1 MSLIFIVT
9 FFSHLSDSY
18 VAAVTAIDRDGSAPN
33 NDVFY
38 LIASGGN
45 DKFKIDSV
53 TGNITT
59 IGNIDRETRESYS
72 LVVEAVDK
80 GSPAKSASVTVNIAI
95 VNVND
100 DTPRFKPP
108 EVSVSAVEEQSP
120 GTIIYNFTAID
131 NDEDAALNYTV
142 LWANSSGQDKDL
154 NDVDAT
160 TLRVCNNSS
169 FPTSLIEP
177 LS

>member
-1 MSLIFIVT
+1 M
-9 FFSHLSDSY
+9 
-18 VAAVTAIDRDGSAPN
+18 
-33 NDVFY
+33 FY

-45 DKFKIDSV
+45 DKFKIDSD

-59 IGNIDRETRESYS
+59 IGDIDREARASYS

-80 GSPAKSASVTVNIAI
+80 GSPAKSANVTVHIAV

-100 DTPRFKPP
+100 YTPEFKPR

-120 GTIIYNFTAID
+120 GTIIYNFIATD

-142 LWANSSGQDKDL
+142 LWANSTGQDKDL
-154 NDVDAT
+154 NDVDAA

-169 FPTSLIEP
+169 FPTSLIG
-177 LS
+177 LLN